1 MLTGQAASTSNCW
14 RASRAVGDGVSLSA
28 EARAR
33 VAAARAVVERAA
45 AGDSPIYGLNTGLGG
60 NLKHRLAPEE
70 ITAFQTRF
78 VVGRAIGVGEPLPR
92 TTVRAAMLARAN
104 AMALGGAGVSPAV
117 LDLLIE
123 LVNRDVTPVVPRWGS
138 IGAGDLGLLAH
149 IALVLIGR
157 GFAEHG
163 GRVLPGADALRAA
176 GLAPATLGPKDG
188 LALCNGNALSAA
200 MAGLALHDARRVL
213 RQAERAAA
221 LSFEGYA
228 ANPAIFDARLA
239 AAHPAFGQVAAAQ
252 RFRALLAGSSLHEPG
267 AARSIQDA
275 LSFRC
280 LSQVHGA
287 ADAALERAVAACEL
301 ELNAAADNP
310 LVLAADDEILSTGN
324 FHLMA
329 LALAGDA
336 LAMALSTVAAM
347 AVGRIVKLMQTD
359 LAQLPRF
366 LSPVGGASAGLV
378 SMQKTAVALYGEI
391 RRHANPACLD
401 QFAVSETVE
410 DHSAQSPLVY
420 AKLADQVAA
429 LERLVA
435 LEMLVAAQ
443 AVDLRKPARL
453 GAAAAAL
460 HAAIRGIVPPLE
472 ADRES
477 GADVERILPLVRAS
491 ARRVTGARR
500 RTETPRA

>member
-1 MLTGQAASTSNCW
+1 MSDSTALTGSGLHIELLARLARG
-14 RASRAVGDGVSLSA
+14 RASVSLSA

-33 VAAARAVVERAA
+33 VAAARVVVERAA
-45 AGDSPIYGLNTGLGG
+45 AGEQPIYGLNTGLGG
-60 NLKHRLAPEE
+60 NLRHRLAPEE
-70 ITAFQTRF
+70 ITAFQTQF

-92 TTVRAAMLARAN
+92 ATVRAAMVARAN
-104 AMALGGAGVSPAV
+104 AMTLGGAGVSPAV
-117 LDLLIE
+117 LDLLIA
-123 LVNRDVTPVVPRWGS
+123 LINRDVTPVVPRWGS

-149 IALVLIGR
+149 IALVIIGR
-157 GFAEHG
+157 GSALHE
-163 GRVLPGADALRAA
+163 GRVLPGNEALAAA
-176 GLAPATLGPKDG
+176 GLAPATLGAKDG

-239 AAHPAFGQVAAAQ
+239 AAHPAFGQVAAAG
-252 RFRALLAGSSLHEPG
+252 RFRALLAGSSLYEPG

-287 ADAALERAVAACEL
+287 AGAALERAVAACEL

-329 LALAGDA
+329 LALAGDT

-347 AVGRIVKLMQTD
+347 AVGRIVKLMQPD
-359 LAQLPRF
+359 LTQLPRY

-410 DHSAQSPLVY
+410 DHSAQAPLVY

-429 LERLVA
+429 LEHLVA

-443 AVDLRKPARL
+443 AVDLRKPVRL
-453 GAAAAAL
+453 GAAAAPL
-460 HAAIRGIVPPLE
+460 HAAIRRSVPPLE
-472 ADRES
+472 MDRES
-477 GADVERILPLVRAS
+477 GADVEKILPLVRAS
-491 ARRVTGARR
+491 
-500 RTETPRA
+500 E

>member
-1 MLTGQAASTSNCW
+1 MSDSTALGSSGLDIDLLARLARGGAS
-14 RASRAVGDGVSLSA
+14 VSLTA

-45 AGDSPIYGLNTGLGG
+45 AGEQPIYGLNTGLGG
-60 NLKHRLAPEE
+60 NLRHRLAPEE
-70 ITAFQTRF
+70 ITAFQTQF

-92 TTVRAAMLARAN
+92 ATVRAAMVARAN
-104 AMALGGAGVSPAV
+104 AMTLGGAGVSPAV
-117 LDLLIE
+117 LDLLLA

-149 IALVLIGR
+149 IALVIIGR
-157 GFAEHG
+157 GSALHE
-163 GRVLPGADALRAA
+163 GRVLPGAEALLAA
-176 GLAPATLGPKDG
+176 GLGPATLGPKDG

-213 RQAERAAA
+213 RQAERAAV

-239 AAHPAFGQVAAAQ
+239 AAHPAVGQVAAAE
-252 RFRALLAGSSLHEPG
+252 RFRALLAGSSLYEPG

-287 ADAALERAVAACEL
+287 ADTALERAVAACEL

-329 LALAGDA
+329 LSLAGDA
-336 LAMALSTVAAM
+336 LAMALSAVAGDG
-347 AVGRIVKLMQTD
+347 GRPDRQADAGRSHAPAALLEPDRRRIGRARVDAENGGRALRRNSSSRQPGV
-359 LAQLPRF
+359 PR
-366 LSPVGGASAGLV
+366 PVRRQRDRRGPQCAGAARLCQARGPGCGSGASRGTGDAG
-378 SMQKTAVALYGEI
+378 
-391 RRHANPACLD
+391 RRPGGGSC
-401 QFAVSETVE
+401 
-410 DHSAQSPLVY
+410 
-420 AKLADQVAA
+420 
-429 LERLVA
+429 
-435 LEMLVAAQ
+435 
-443 AVDLRKPARL
+443 
-453 GAAAAAL
+453 
-460 HAAIRGIVPPLE
+460 
-472 ADRES
+472 
-477 GADVERILPLVRAS
+477 AS
-491 ARRVTGARR
+491 R
-500 RTETPRA
+500 

>member
-1 MLTGQAASTSNCW
+1 MNDNPVLTGSGLDIDLLVRVAQG
-14 RASRAVGDGVSLSA
+14 RGDVSLTA

-33 VAAARAVVERAA
+33 VTAARAVVERAA
-45 AGDSPIYGLNTGLGG
+45 AGERPIYGLNTGLGG

-70 ITAFQTRF
+70 ITAFQTQF

-92 TTVRAAMLARAN
+92 AVVRAAMLARAN

-117 LDLLIE
+117 LDLLIA
-123 LVNRDVTPVVPRWGS
+123 LLNRDVTPVVPRWGS

-149 IALVLIGR
+149 IALVVIGR
-157 GFAEHG
+157 GWAEYDG
-163 GRVLPGADALRAA
+163 QVLPGAEALQAA
-176 GLAPATLGPKDG
+176 GLAPETLGPKDG
-188 LALCNGNALSAA
+188 LALCNGNALSAG
-200 MAGLALHDARRVL
+200 MAGLALHSARRVL
-213 RQAERAAA
+213 READRAAV

-228 ANPAIFDARLA
+228 ANPTIFDARLA
-239 AAHPAFGQVAAAQ
+239 AARPAFGQVAAAQ
-252 RFRALLAGSSLHEPG
+252 RFRALLAGSSLHDAG

-287 ADAALERAVAACEL
+287 AHDATDRAVVACEL

-310 LVLAADDEILSTGN
+310 LVIAADDEILSTGN

-336 LAMALSTVAAM
+336 AAMALSSVAAM
-347 AVGRIVKLMQTD
+347 AVGRIVKLMQPEFT
-359 LAQLPRF
+359 QLPRY
-366 LSPVGGASAGLV
+366 LSPLGGASAGFV

-410 DHSAQSPLVY
+410 DHSSQAPLVY
-420 AKLADQVAA
+420 VKLADQVAA

-443 AVDLRKPARL
+443 AVDLRKPGRL
-453 GAAAAAL
+453 GASSAPL
-460 HAAIRGIVPPLE
+460 HAAIRGVVPPLE
-472 ADRES
+472 ADREC
-477 GADVERILPLVRAS
+477 GADVETILALVRAMES
-491 ARRVTGARR
+491 
-500 RTETPRA
+500 E

>member
-1 MLTGQAASTSNCW
+1 M
-14 RASRAVGDGVSLSA
+14 
-28 EARAR
+28 
-33 VAAARAVVERAA
+33 AAARAVVERAA
-45 AGDSPIYGLNTGLGG
+45 AGERPIYGLNTGLGG
-60 NLKHRLAPEE
+60 NLRHRLAPDE
-70 ITAFQTRF
+70 ITAFQTQF

-92 TTVRAAMLARAN
+92 ATVRAAMLARAN

-117 LDLLIE
+117 LDLLIA

-149 IALVLIGR
+149 IALVIIGR
-157 GFAEHG
+157 GSAEHD
-163 GRVLPGADALRAA
+163 GRVLPGAEALRAA

-188 LALCNGNALSAA
+188 LALVQRQRALRRRWPGSRCTT
-200 MAGLALHDARRVL
+200 ARRVL

-228 ANPAIFDARLA
+228 ANPAIFDPRLA

-252 RFRALLAGSSLHEPG
+252 RFRALLAGSSLYEPG

-336 LAMALSTVAAM
+336 LAMALSSVAAM
-347 AVGRIVKLMQTD
+347 AVGRIVKLMQAD
-359 LAQLPRF
+359 LTQLPR
-366 LSPVGGASAGLV
+366 LPVARRRRVGRTRVDAEDGGRALWRNPPSRQPGVPRPVRRQRDRRGPQRAGAARLRQARGPGGGARAPRGAGD
-378 SMQKTAVALYGEI
+378 AG
-391 RRHANPACLD
+391 RRAGGGP
-401 QFAVSETVE
+401 
-410 DHSAQSPLVY
+410 
-420 AKLADQVAA
+420 
-429 LERLVA
+429 
-435 LEMLVAAQ
+435 AQ
-443 AVDLRKPARL
+443 ARAPRRGV
-453 GAAAAAL
+453 GAAARRDPRGSCRRSKRIAKAA
-460 HAAIRGIVPPLE
+460 RTS
-472 ADRES
+472 RRS
-477 GADVERILPLVRAS
+477 CRS
-491 ARRVTGARR
+491 FAR
-500 RTETPRA
+500 PD

>member
-1 MLTGQAASTSNCW
+1 MGGSTVLTGSGLDIEMLARIAQ
-14 RASRAVGDGVSLSA
+14 SRDPVSLA
-28 EARAR
+28 GEARAR
-33 VAAARAVVERAA
+33 VGAARAVVERAA
-45 AGDSPIYGLNTGLGG
+45 AGAQPVYGLNTGLGG
-60 NLKHRLAPEE
+60 NLKYRLAPDE
-70 ITAFQTRF
+70 ITAFQTQF

-92 TTVRAAMLARAN
+92 ATVRAAMLCRAN

-117 LDLLIE
+117 LDLLMA

-149 IALVLIGR
+149 IALVIIGR
-157 GFAEHG
+157 GFAEHD
-163 GRVLPGADALRAA
+163 GRMLPGAEALRAT

-188 LALCNGNALSAA
+188 LALCNGNAVSAA
-200 MAGLALHDARRVL
+200 MAGLALHSARRVL
-213 RQAERAAA
+213 RRAERAAV

-228 ANPAIFDARLA
+228 ANPSTFDPRLA

-252 RFRALLAGSSLHEPG
+252 RFRALLAGSSLYEPG

-275 LSFRC
+275 LCFRC

-287 ADAALERAVAACEL
+287 AADAMERAVAACEL

-310 LVLAADDEILSTGN
+310 LVLEADDEILSTGN

-329 LALAGDA
+329 LALVGDA
-336 LAMALSTVAAM
+336 LAIALSSVAAM
-347 AVGRIVKLMQTD
+347 AVGRIVKLMQAD
-359 LAQLPRF
+359 LTQLPRF
-366 LSPVGGASAGLV
+366 LSPVGGASAGFV
-378 SMQKTAVALYGEI
+378 SLQKTAVALYGEI

-410 DHSAQSPLVY
+410 DHSAQAPLVY

-443 AVDLRKPARL
+443 AVDLRKPGRL
-453 GAAAAAL
+453 GAASAPL
-460 HAAIRGIVPPLE
+460 HAAIREVVPKLE
-472 ADRES
+472 ADREC
-477 GADVERILPLVRAS
+477 GADVETIVTLLRAMEP
-491 ARRVTGARR
+491 G
-500 RTETPRA
+500 

>member
-1 MLTGQAASTSNCW
+1 MSGDTVLTGSGLDIDLLARIAHGSDNVW
-14 RASRAVGDGVSLSA
+14 LAP

-45 AGDSPIYGLNTGLGG
+45 AGTRPVYGLNTGLGG
-60 NLKHRLAPEE
+60 NLQYRLAPDE
-70 ITAFQTRF
+70 IAAFQTQF

-92 TTVRAAMLARAN
+92 ATVRAAMVARAN

-117 LDLLIE
+117 LDLLIA
-123 LVNRDVTPVVPRWGS
+123 LLNRNVTPVVPRWGS

-149 IALVLIGR
+149 IALVIIGR
-157 GFAEHG
+157 GFAEHD
-163 GRVLPGADALRAA
+163 GRQLAGAEALQAA
-176 GLAPATLGPKDG
+176 GLAPVILGPKDG
-188 LALCNGNALSAA
+188 LALCNGNALSAG
-200 MAGLALHDARRVL
+200 MAGLALRTARRVL
-213 RQAERAAA
+213 RRSELAAA

-228 ANPAIFDARLA
+228 GNPSIFDPRLA

-252 RFRALLAGSSLHEPG
+252 RFRALLAGSSLYEPG

-275 LSFRC
+275 ISFRC

-287 ADAALERAVAACEL
+287 AADAMDRAVAACEL

-336 LAMALSTVAAM
+336 LAMALSSVAAM
-347 AVGRIVKLMQTD
+347 AVGRIVKLMQAD
-359 LAQLPRF
+359 LTQLPRF
-366 LSPVGGASAGLV
+366 LSPVGGASAGFV
-378 SMQKTAVALYGEI
+378 SMQKTSVALYGEI

-401 QFAVSETVE
+401 QFAVSDTVE
-410 DHSAQSPLVY
+410 DHSAQAPLVY
-420 AKLADQVAA
+420 TKLADQVAA

-435 LEMLVAAQ
+435 VEMLVAAQ
-443 AVDLRKPARL
+443 AVDLRKPARI
-453 GAAAAAL
+453 GAAAASL
-460 HAAIRGIVPPLE
+460 HGAIRAIVPPLE
-472 ADRES
+472 TDREC
-477 GADVERILPLVRAS
+477 GADVEKVLALTRAMES
-491 ARRVTGARR
+491 G
-500 RTETPRA
+500 

>member
-1 MLTGQAASTSNCW
+1 MNDNPVLAGSGLDIDLLVRVAQG
-14 RASRAVGDGVSLSA
+14 RGDVSLTA

-45 AGDSPIYGLNTGLGG
+45 AGERPIYGLNTGLGG
-60 NLKHRLAPEE
+60 NLKHRLAPDE
-70 ITAFQTRF
+70 ITAFQTQF

-92 TTVRAAMLARAN
+92 AVVRAAMLARAN
-104 AMALGGAGVSPAV
+104 AMALGGAGVSPPV
-117 LDLLIE
+117 LDLVISL
-123 LVNRDVTPVVPRWGS
+123 LNRDVTPVVPRWGS

-149 IALVLIGR
+149 IALVVIGR
-157 GFAEHG
+157 GWAEFE
-163 GRVLPGADALRAA
+163 GRVLPGADALQAA
-176 GLAPATLGPKDG
+176 GLAPETLGPKDG
-188 LALCNGNALSAA
+188 LALCNGNALSAG
-200 MAGLALHDARRVL
+200 MAGLALHAARRVL
-213 RQAERAAA
+213 RLADRAAV

-228 ANPAIFDARLA
+228 ANPTIFDPRLA
-239 AAHPAFGQVAAAQ
+239 NARPAFGQVAAAH
-252 RFRALLAGSSLHEPG
+252 RFRALLEGSSLYDAD

-287 ADAALERAVAACEL
+287 AHDTMDRAVAACEL
-301 ELNAAADNP
+301 ELNGAADNP
-310 LVLAADDEILSTGN
+310 LVIAADDEILSTGN

-336 LAMALSTVAAM
+336 VAMALSAVSAM
-347 AVGRIVKLMQTD
+347 AVGRIVKLMQPELT
-359 LAQLPRF
+359 QLQRY
-366 LSPVGGASAGLV
+366 LSPIGGASAGLV

-410 DHSAQSPLVY
+410 DHSSQAPLVY
-420 AKLADQVAA
+420 AKLADQVVA

-443 AVDLRKPARL
+443 AVDLRQPERL
-453 GAAAAAL
+453 GASSAPL
-460 HAAIRGIVPPLE
+460 HAAIRGVVPPL
-472 ADRES
+472 ATDREC
-477 GADVERILPLVRAS
+477 GADVEMIMTMVRAM
-491 ARRVTGARR
+491 AL
-500 RTETPRA
+500 E